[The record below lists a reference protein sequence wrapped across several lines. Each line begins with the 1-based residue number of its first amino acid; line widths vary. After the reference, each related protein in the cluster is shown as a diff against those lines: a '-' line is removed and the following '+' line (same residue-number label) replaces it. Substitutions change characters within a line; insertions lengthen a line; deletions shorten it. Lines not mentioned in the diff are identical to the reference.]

1 MKTLAA
7 ALPLALALTVAP
19 LAQAQTYTD
28 SARVGLKTSQTPGPG
43 IEMRFGQTITTDNFG
58 SSDLDH
64 GVAFEFHGTYQFSR
78 NFGMYAG
85 VTGALF
91 DANNDFT
98 SRDNAIA
105 DLGYVAGLRFNGGF
119 GQSRVGWRAFG
130 GANYGEIKLYEEDT
144 DTNIGASGHKMGWEA
159 GAAITI
165 DLPNDWV
172 LSPGVTYRSRSAN
185 LRINGVDREVDL
197 NYVTVGV
204 GLGVTF

>member
-1 MKTLAA
+1 MNRFFAA
-7 ALPLALALTVAP
+7 IPLALTLIMAP

-28 SARVGLKTSQTPGPG
+28 SDRVGLRASQTPGLG

-58 SSDLDH
+58 SSDL
-64 GVAFEFHGTYQFSR
+64 GNGATFEFHGVYQLSR
-78 NFGMYAG
+78 NFGLYTG
-85 VTGALF
+85 VTGAIF

-98 SRDNAIA
+98 SRDNLIA
-105 DLGYVAGLRFNGGF
+105 DLGYVAGVRLNGGF
-119 GQSRVGWRAFG
+119 GQSRVGWRLHG

-144 DTNIGASGHKMGWEA
+144 DSNIGASGHKLGWEA

-165 DLPNDWV
+165 DLPNEWV

-185 LRINGVDREVDL
+185 LRTNGIDREVDL